1 MYSFRIPSSSL
12 WVLFWYRGRY
22 GRNRKSTWVSI
33 QIIQFGSQGLLDTE
47 SQLWSFPPPSRLL
60 LPAAVALGF
69 PEYKLLLSFSLTCS
83 PSWEN
88 IGQTLALSS
97 LCRICKWKWSSYF
110 SHSQDGCEDPLKKL
124 VRKSSEMITRV
135 SDTDI
140 TLLTHPLKTH
150 LGQLPWV
157 TRWGG
162 PGVVSMGCRFWF
174 WEDPEQ
180 PVLTQTGIL
189 TSHLSSFL
197 VKISIS
203 SSYCPQVI
211 LATLSI
217 VKLACKIQT

>member
-1 MYSFRIPSSSL
+1 MWEKQEKHMGLHPDNRVWLPRAPGHRVTALDVSCSF
-12 WVLFWYRGRY
+12 
-22 GRNRKSTWVSI
+22 
-33 QIIQFGSQGLLDTE
+33 QA
-47 SQLWSFPPPSRLL
+47 PP
-60 LPAAVALGF
+60 ACAVALGF
-69 PEYKLLLSFSLTCS
+69 PEYKPLLSFSLTCS
-83 PSWEN
+83 HSWEN
-88 IGQTLALSS
+88 VGQPLALPS
-97 LCRICKWKWSSYF
+97 LCRICKWKWNSYF

-140 TLLTHPLKTH
+140 TLLTHPSKTH

>member
-97 LCRICKWKWSSYF
+97 LCCICKWKWSSYF
-110 SHSQDGCEDPLKKL
+110 SHSQDGCEDPLRKL
-124 VRKSSEMITRV
+124 IRKSCEMITQV
-135 SDTDI
+135 SVI
-140 TLLTHPLKTH
+140 QAWPPLTHPSETH

-162 PGVVSMGCRFWF
+162 PGVVSMDAGAGA
-174 WEDPEQ
+174 ES
-180 PVLTQTGIL
+180 TQNNQ
-189 TSHLSSFL
+189 
-197 VKISIS
+197 
-203 SSYCPQVI
+203 C
-211 LATLSI
+211 
-217 VKLACKIQT
+217 